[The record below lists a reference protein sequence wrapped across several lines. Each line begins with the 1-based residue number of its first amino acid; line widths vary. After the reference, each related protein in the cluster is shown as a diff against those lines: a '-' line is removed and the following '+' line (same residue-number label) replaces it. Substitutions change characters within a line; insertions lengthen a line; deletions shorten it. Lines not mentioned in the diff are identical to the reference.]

1 MKIEVKNC
9 IKPIDYEKSM
19 LILEKRVKDVLLG
32 KENEFL
38 WVIEHT
44 PVYTAGTS
52 SKDNELLDKKIKPIK
67 TNRGGKYTF
76 HGPGQKVVYF
86 VLNLNKRGKD
96 IRKLVNNIET
106 CIINILKDYK
116 IYAYTDK
123 KNIGI
128 WINNGND
135 LEKIASIGI
144 KVKNWI
150 AYHGFSINVHND
162 LTKFN
167 KIVPCGIKDKNITSM
182 KKIGI
187 KNYGNIDDIIIK
199 NFLNVFR

>member
-1 MKIEVKNC
+1 MKIEVKHC

-38 WVIEHT
+38 WIIEHT

-52 SKDNELLDKKIKPIK
+52 SKEDDLLDKKIKVIK

-96 IRKLVNNIET
+96 IRKLINNIET

-116 IYAYTDK
+116 IEGYTDK

-128 WINNGND
+128 WINNRND
-135 LEKIASIGI
+135 LQKIASIGI

-150 AYHGFSINVHND
+150 AYHGFSINVYND

-167 KIVPCGIKDKNITSM
+167 KIVPCGIRDKKITSL
-182 KKIGI
+182 KEIGI
-187 KNYGNIDDIIIK
+187 ENYGNIEDNIIK
-199 NFLNVFR
+199 NFLDVFR

>member
-1 MKIEVKNC
+1 MKIEVKHC

-38 WVIEHT
+38 WIIEHT

-52 SKDNELLDKKIKPIK
+52 SKEDDLLDKKIKVIK

-96 IRKLVNNIET
+96 IRKLVTNIET
-106 CIINILKDYK
+106 CIINILKNYK
-116 IYAYTDK
+116 IQGYTDK

-128 WINNGND
+128 WINDKND
-135 LEKIASIGI
+135 FQKIASIGI

-150 AYHGFSINVHND
+150 AYHGFSINVYND

-167 KIVPCGIKDKNITSM
+167 KIVPCGIRDKGITNM
-182 KKIGI
+182 KKIGV
-187 KNYGNIDDIIIK
+187 KKYGNIDNVIIK
-199 NFLNVFR
+199 NFLNVFH

>member
-38 WVIEHT
+38 WIIEHK

-52 SKDNELLDKKIKPIK
+52 SKEDDLLDKKIKVIK

-96 IRKLVNNIET
+96 IRKLINNIEK
-106 CIINILKDYK
+106 CVINILKDYK
-116 IYAYTDK
+116 IEGYTDK
-123 KNIGI
+123 KKY
-128 WINNGND
+128 WYLD
-135 LEKIASIGI
+135 
-144 KVKNWI
+144 
-150 AYHGFSINVHND
+150 
-162 LTKFN
+162 
-167 KIVPCGIKDKNITSM
+167 
-182 KKIGI
+182 
-187 KNYGNIDDIIIK
+187 
-199 NFLNVFR
+199 

>member
-1 MKIEVKNC
+1 MKIEVKHC

-38 WVIEHT
+38 WIIEHT

-52 SKDNELLDKKIKPIK
+52 SKEDDLLDKKIKVIK

-96 IRKLVNNIET
+96 IRKLINNIET

-116 IYAYTDK
+116 IEGYTDK

-128 WINNGND
+128 WINNRND
-135 LEKIASIGI
+135 LQKIASIGI

-150 AYHGFSINVHND
+150 AYHGFSINVYND

-167 KIVPCGIKDKNITSM
+167 KIVPCGIRDKKITSL
-182 KKIGI
+182 KEIGI
-187 KNYGNIDDIIIK
+187 ENYGNIEDNIIK
-199 NFLNVFR
+199 NFLDVFS

>member
-1 MKIEVKNC
+1 MKIEVKHC

-38 WVIEHT
+38 WIIEHT
-44 PVYTAGTS
+44 PVYTAGAS
-52 SKDNELLDKKIKPIK
+52 SKEDDLLDKKIKVIK

-96 IRKLVNNIET
+96 IRKLINNIEK
-106 CIINILKDYK
+106 CVINILKDYK
-116 IYAYTDK
+116 IEAYTDK

-128 WINNGND
+128 WVNNKND
-135 LEKIASIGI
+135 LQKIASIGI

-150 AYHGFSINVHND
+150 AYHGFSINVYND

-167 KIVPCGIKDKNITSM
+167 KIVPCGVRDKKITSL
-182 KKIGI
+182 KEIGI
-187 KNYGNIDDIIIK
+187 ENYGNIEDNIIK
-199 NFLNVFR
+199 NFLDVFR

>member
-1 MKIEVKNC
+1 MKIEVKHC

-38 WVIEHT
+38 WIIEHK

-52 SKDNELLDKKIKPIK
+52 SKEDDLLDKKIKVIK

-96 IRKLVNNIET
+96 IRKLINNIET

-116 IYAYTDK
+116 IEGYTDK

-128 WINNGND
+128 WINNRND
-135 LEKIASIGI
+135 LQKIASIGI

-150 AYHGFSINVHND
+150 AYHGFSINVYND

-167 KIVPCGIKDKNITSM
+167 KIVPCGIRDKKITSL
-182 KKIGI
+182 KEIGI
-187 KNYGNIDDIIIK
+187 ENYGNIEDNIIK
-199 NFLNVFR
+199 NFLDVFR

>member
-19 LILEKRVKDVLLG
+19 LILEKRVKNVLLG

-52 SKDNELLDKKIKPIK
+52 SKEHDLLDKKIKVIK

-96 IRKLVNNIET
+96 IRKLISNIET

-116 IYAYTDK
+116 IMAYTDK

-135 LEKIASIGI
+135 LQKIASIGI

-150 AYHGFSINVHND
+150 AYHGFSINVYND

-167 KIVPCGIKDKNITSM
+167 KIIPCGIKDKKITSL
-182 KKIGI
+182 KEIGI
-187 KNYGNIDDIIIK
+187 KNYENIEDNIVK